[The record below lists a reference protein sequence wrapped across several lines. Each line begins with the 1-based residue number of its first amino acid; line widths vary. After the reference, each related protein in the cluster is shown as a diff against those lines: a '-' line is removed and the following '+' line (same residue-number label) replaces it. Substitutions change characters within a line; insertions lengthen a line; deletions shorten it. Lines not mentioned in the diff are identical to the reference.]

1 MCLLYVLGG
10 ESAASPTWVDPAC
23 ELHSLVYKYTV
34 LKKEK
39 H

>member
-1 MCLLYVLGG
+1 MCLLSVLGG
-10 ESAASPTWVDPAC
+10 ESAASPTWVDTEC

-39 H
+39 P